1 MNIINIVES
10 QITQQTRAGSS
21 VSNNAQF
28 ALLMSLFTQPGPAIL
43 NDEDNLNQHSYHAV
57 NRPISFNQAI
67 HNNPEANIALLKALG
82 SEPLIEAGSTPYDA
96 LESVNK
102 LIASA

>member
-28 ALLMSLFTQPGPAIL
+28 ALLMSLFTQPGPAIY
-43 NDEDNLNQHSYHAV
+43 NDNDSLNQHSYHAV
-57 NRPISFNQAI
+57 NRPISFKQTI
-67 HNNPEANIALLKALG
+67 HTNPEANIALLKALG
-82 SEPLIEAGSTPYDA
+82 SEPLIEESSTPYDA
-96 LESVNK
+96 LASINS
-102 LIASA
+102 LIATA

>member
-10 QITQQTRAGSS
+10 QITQQSRAGSS

-28 ALLMSLFTQPGPAIL
+28 ALLMSLFTQPGPSIYNA
-43 NDEDNLNQHSYHAV
+43 EDTLNQHSYHAV
-57 NRPISFNQAI
+57 NRPISFKQAI
-67 HNNPEANIALLKALG
+67 NANPEANIALLKALD
-82 SEPLIEAGSTPYDA
+82 SEPLVEASSSPYDA
-96 LESVNK
+96 LESIHN